1 MSKQEV
7 RVEDLVAGMTRT
19 MERLRMADDNEA
31 FEEGK
36 AAFTSGETRDA
47 NPYRSSSRGF
57 HKWFSGWDE
66 ADQAD
71 RMDLIKVAKAED
83 LRKD

>member
-1 MSKQEV
+1 
-7 RVEDLVAGMTRT
+7 
-19 MERLRMADDNEA
+19 MEDNEA

-36 AAFTSGETRDA
+36 AAFKAGETRDA

-57 HKWFSGWDE
+57 HKWFAGWDE

-71 RMDLIKVAKAED
+71 RMDLIKMERSTD
-83 LRKD
+83 LRKG